1 MNNPIAREKFSPY
14 ARSAARQRTLQA
26 LYQWQFTGQATQ
38 VIETQFLEE
47 QEMSKVDIPYFQ
59 KLLHNIPKY
68 VNQLDAAFTPFLD
81 RHIAQL
87 DPIELAIL
95 RIGCYELTY
104 CQDVPFKVVIN
115 EAVELAKRFG
125 AEQSHKYINGILDKL
140 AHHQLKTNQL
150 VAHS

>member
-1 MNNPIAREKFSPY
+1 MNNRLEKIKFSPY

-26 LYQWQFTGQATQ
+26 LYQWQFTGQTTQ
-38 VIETQFLEE
+38 VIETQFFEE
-47 QEMSKVDIPYFQ
+47 QDMGKVDVPYFQ

-68 VNQLDAAFTPFLD
+68 VNQLDEAFTPFLD
-81 RHIAQL
+81 RNITQL
-87 DPIELAIL
+87 DPIELTIL

-125 AEQSHKYINGILDKL
+125 AEQSHKYVNGILDKL
-140 AHHQLKTNQL
+140 AHHQLKTSQL
-150 VAHS
+150 VAQN

>member
-1 MNNPIAREKFSPY
+1 MNNSIEREKFSPY

-59 KLLHNIPKY
+59 KLLHNIPKH

>member
-1 MNNPIAREKFSPY
+1 MNNRLEKVKFSPY

-26 LYQWQFTGQATQ
+26 LYQWQFTGQPPQ
-38 VIETQFLEE
+38 VIETQFFEE
-47 QEMSKVDIPYFQ
+47 QDMGKVDVPYFQ
-59 KLLHNIPKY
+59 KLLHNIPKH
-68 VNQLDAAFTPFLD
+68 VNQLDEAFTPFLD
-81 RHIAQL
+81 RGITQL

-125 AEQSHKYINGILDKL
+125 AEQSHKYVNGILDKL
-140 AHHQLKTNQL
+140 AHHQLKASQL
-150 VAHS
+150 MAQS

>member
-1 MNNPIAREKFSPY
+1 MNNRSEKVRFSPY

-26 LYQWQFTGQATQ
+26 LYQWQFTGQSTQ
-38 VIETQFLEE
+38 VIETQFFEE
-47 QEMSKVDIPYFQ
+47 QDMGKVDVPYFQ
-59 KLLHNIPKY
+59 NLLHNIPKY
-68 VNQLDAAFTPFLD
+68 VNQLDEAFMPFLD
-81 RHIAQL
+81 RDITQL

-125 AEQSHKYINGILDKL
+125 AEQSHKYVNGILDKL
-140 AHHQLKTNQL
+140 AHYQLKTRQL
-150 VAHS
+150 VAQS

>member
-1 MNNPIAREKFSPY
+1 MNNSIAREKFSPY

>member
-1 MNNPIAREKFSPY
+1 MNNSIEREKFSPY